1 MLMIK
6 LRRYSSLPHAWQA
19 AAFLRQHGVL
29 ARGVETPAPVIPG
42 TFTRQP
48 ETECWVIIAFAV
60 DAEGAAEVLDDF
72 DALPPA
78 EVGEWSDQSVPDLSL
93 LPPSVTIPCSAC
105 RYDLRPQVRTAR
117 DPEAAV
123 RCLRCGSEN
132 DAVQCVIA
140 RHGPEALLDCY
151 TVQSPDWMDDETLT
165 LLRVPCQRCGHGLDG
180 LPPQTTCPECGTGFD
195 KRAIVERSFLELRA

>member
-105 RYDLRPQVRTAR
+105 RYDLRPQVRKQHAAERRRPQAGEFQYAHATQRTCCSRSSTA
-117 DPEAAV
+117 
-123 RCLRCGSEN
+123 S
-132 DAVQCVIA
+132 
-140 RHGPEALLDCY
+140 
-151 TVQSPDWMDDETLT
+151 
-165 LLRVPCQRCGHGLDG
+165 
-180 LPPQTTCPECGTGFD
+180 
-195 KRAIVERSFLELRA
+195 